1 MSQPALNTDL
11 LKAAKHIS
19 SAVMAASRAEVARHV
34 WTSLKWQIKGDT
46 AAHLCHLFGNMLE
59 GSEVLDL
66 RNNSDGTP
74 QPLFTLLRR
83 NLPHDHPAWA
93 WVICPHGA
101 EQHQPNPQ
109 QQYLE
114 DGGTTCPHCGSTAI
128 QASNLEPDGMTAD
141 QMVDCQECHASWWD
155 QFHLI
160 GYRDLQPPC
169 TTPEEDEGIPLFH
182 SEETHHE
189 D

>member
-11 LKAAKHIS
+11 ITAAKQV
-19 SAVMAASRAEVARHV
+19 SASVLFASRAAVAQHV
-34 WTSLKWQIKGDT
+34 WTSLKWQITGDT
-46 AAHLCHLFGNMLE
+46 AARLCHLLGNMLE
-59 GSEVLDL
+59 GSEVIDM
-66 RNNSDGTP
+66 RNNNDGS
-74 QPLFTLLRR
+74 QDPLFTLMRR

-93 WVICPHGA
+93 WTLCPTGD
-101 EQHQPNPQ
+101 ESRKPNPQ

-128 QASNLEPDGMTAD
+128 SATDLEQDGMTAD
-141 QMVDCQECHASWWD
+141 QMVECQECHAAWWD
-155 QFHLI
+155 EFHLI
-160 GYRDLQPPC
+160 GYRNLQNPS
-169 TTPEEDEGIPLFH
+169 TTPEEDEEIPLFH